1 MINQQDKKEL
11 LKSAES
17 LIEGTNVLSGQIVE
31 DTQAPLFV
39 QFDRLKFGFALFTNP
54 LVNNSLFVYKTEKL
68 PATLEKALEAPVK
81 EILGVGTKL
90 DKNRFLNK
98 KVFLVRADSTPSKY
112 VVAKPNNFS
121 QEISIG
127 SEITGL
133 DSLSEKN
140 YQQILSFINLQ
151 DNKYGYLA
159 YGYPSP
165 GPLDPDGVVVQNI
178 RKNLYSFAP
187 VITDNNINGL
197 RIDRDDS
204 INLVY
209 SYTPSDSKEGQVILK
224 TPINLVTPLGPLD
237 KAAAA
242 EKQNLA
248 IVNYLKIKE
257 GLKVD
262 ELTGL
267 DGLRQEGQKIQV
279 LASEVKK
286 KLDGL
291 LDESTEAVDYY
302 MNNMFKMSGLIK
314 KLKDEQW

>member
-1 MINQQDKKEL
+1 M
-11 LKSAES
+11 
-17 LIEGTNVLSGQIVE
+17 
-31 DTQAPLFV
+31 
-39 QFDRLKFGFALFTNP
+39 
-54 LVNNSLFVYKTEKL
+54 
-68 PATLEKALEAPVK
+68 
-81 EILGVGTKL
+81 
-90 DKNRFLNK
+90 
-98 KVFLVRADSTPSKY
+98 
-112 VVAKPNNFS
+112 
-121 QEISIG
+121 
-127 SEITGL
+127 
-133 DSLSEKN
+133 
-140 YQQILSFINLQ
+140 
-151 DNKYGYLA
+151 
-159 YGYPSP
+159 
-165 GPLDPDGVVVQNI
+165 
-178 RKNLYSFAP
+178 
-187 VITDNNINGL
+187 
-197 RIDRDDS
+197 
-204 INLVY
+204 
-209 SYTPSDSKEGQVILK
+209 
-224 TPINLVTPLGPLD
+224 VTPLGPLD